1 MTPIITKHYGLGL
14 LVGVGFGL
22 FLASILIDSGV
33 ITDDASRRLM
43 GGVGLVGMIVG
54 GILYG
59 MSLRKPTANG

>member
-1 MTPIITKHYGLGL
+1 VTPIITKHYGLGL

-33 ITDDASRRLM
+33 ITDDGSRRLM
-43 GGVGLVGMIVG
+43 GGVGLVGMIIG

-59 MSLRKPTANG
+59 MSLREPPANG